1 MIQHLEVVE
10 KIEQEL
16 IYTFEKYEK
25 MKESEAVDVV
35 VAVNIYQLRSFL
47 L

>member
-1 MIQHLEVVE
+1 MYMVQHPEVVE

-25 MKESEAVDVV
+25 WKNLKLLLS
-35 VAVNIYQLRSFL
+35 IYIN
-47 L
+47 

>member
-1 MIQHLEVVE
+1 MYMIQHPKVVE

-25 MKESEAVDVV
+25 MKESKVVDVV
-35 VAVNIYQLRSFL
+35 VNIYQLR
-47 L
+47 

>member
-16 IYTFEKYEK
+16 IYTFEKYER
-25 MKESEAVDVV
+25 MKESKAIDVV
-35 VAVNIYQLRSFL
+35 AINIHQLR
-47 L
+47 